1 MTAFNID
8 IIHGEK
14 SITLTIIPKEDFFKI
29 AYAEGVLGA
38 IKQEGT
44 DWLLMDPEDIEPGE
58 LAPFENKLTPEGERI
73 VLGAAEINQI
83 AGEIENH
90 LK

>member
-8 IIHGEK
+8 ISHGGDA
-14 SITLTIIPKEDFFKI
+14 ITLTIIPKDDYFKI
-29 AYAEGVLGA
+29 AYAEGILGA
-38 IKQEGT
+38 IKKEGA
-44 DWLLMDPEDIEPGE
+44 DWILMEPDEIAPGE
-58 LAPFENKLTPEGERI
+58 LAPFENKLTPEGKRI
-73 VLGAAEINQI
+73 VLGAAEVNQI